1 MFVNTAKL
9 HSGADDSYRASEHAQ
24 VGANHLSSAAPVAGM
39 FGDFADADD
48 FHEAVSAAHS
58 VHVKALQSHHESL
71 NEVGAR
77 AHRTGHAFSEMDE
90 RNAKVLRELE

>member
-1 MFVNTAKL
+1 MPSPARTTC
-9 HSGADDSYRASEHAQ
+9 RAR
-24 VGANHLSSAAPVAGM
+24 APVAGM

-48 FHEAVSAAHS
+48 FHEAVSAAHQF
-58 VHVKALQSHHESL
+58 HVKALHGHQESL

-77 AHRTGHAFSEMDE
+77 AHRTGYAFSEMDE

>member
-9 HSGADDSYRASEHAQ
+9 HSGADKSYRASEHAQ
-24 VGANHLSSAAPVAGM
+24 AGANHLSGVAPVAGM

-48 FHEAVSAAHS
+48 FHEAVTAAHHF
-58 VHVKALQSHHESL
+58 HVKALQSHQESL

-77 AHRTGHAFSEMDE
+77 AHRTGYAFTEMDE